1 MSLSLAFFSNT
12 FQDFNCGSVVPM
24 RMVELSVD
32 PPEHATRVA
41 AAKAL
46 AMVMAAAR
54 RRKRRADM
62 IDSLRFVFW
71 GVSYAVIDIDRAF

>member
-1 MSLSLAFFSNT
+1 MSLSLAFFSST

-32 PPEHATRVA
+32 PPEHATKVA

-46 AMVMAAAR
+46 AMVMAGGGG
-54 RRKRRADM
+54 RKGGGEM
-62 IDSLRFVFW
+62 IDWLRLFFW